1 MWGCAGIEAH
11 PYCAHIWRLNM
22 STCMSISFDAI
33 YKILQVHPKYAEHFC
48 PDLGCAAM
56 KTVVL
61 YRVCEFVHEF
71 RDRLN

>member
-1 MWGCAGIEAH
+1 MC
-11 PYCAHIWRLNM
+11 
-22 STCMSISFDAI
+22 TCMSISSDAI

-61 YRVCEFVHEF
+61 YRVYEFVHEF